1 MMKVV
6 LSSIQHCGTPHFCTS
21 LTELSMTKRIVFPRE
36 VLLVEVERWCGD
48 PACGARTR
56 LSLTKEEARAYTGFE
71 CARCESWMA
80 DALAERD
87 IPDWWEELKV
97 TSLEGV
103 RPRREGTDEDD
114 GEEGGVVARMSD
126 AWKGLGGREETA
138 EAERE
143 EGAGDSF

>member
-1 MMKVV
+1 
-6 LSSIQHCGTPHFCTS
+6 
-21 LTELSMTKRIVFPRE
+21 MTKRIVFPRE

-71 CARCESWMA
+71 CARCERWMA

-103 RPRREGTDEDD
+103 RPRREGTEEDD
-114 GEEGGVVARMSD
+114 AEEGGVVARMSD
-126 AWKGLGGREETA
+126 AWKGVGGREEVA

-143 EGAGDSF
+143 GESEREGETGDSF